1 MSARIR
7 YIVLTDVHLGAG
19 NSILTGLTPGQTVA
33 DTHEASPALLA
44 LADCMRALV
53 AGCNG
58 PGRPP
63 TLVAAGDLID
73 LALSPPERALPVFG
87 LFARALLTSEDPVIT
102 DEVILLPGNHDHLL
116 WEYARQRWLEDQ
128 LVAGGGRMGGD
139 FSSRTGPMLLDREP
153 AIASTALSALL
164 RASTQRSGARVR
176 VLYPD
181 LALPSADGRR
191 LVLVTHGHYI
201 DPVCISMSEF
211 ARLFAPHA
219 QLPRDAETLEREN
232 WPWIDFFFSSMTRS
246 GKPGALVE
254 LVYEALQDDTAFDR
268 LIDTVARNVT
278 IDQGRLKGA
287 AERWAIRHLAG
298 GLVGKLAASRERG
311 DQGGVLSAG
320 ARKALGTYIGAL
332 RQRVETDLGGLPAQA
347 SLILG
352 HTHKPFAERWA
363 DEAWPG
369 GGLDVYDAG
378 GWVVD
383 HHEPRPFVGGAVA
396 LISDDLDVAL
406 VRMYQQ
412 TADPAEWRIAVE
424 TVDGRAGELADRLR
438 GLIGAD
444 TPPWSTFAA
453 AAAELVVERRREI
466 ETVLQEE
473 LERLDT

>member
-1 MSARIR
+1 MSTRIR

-19 NSILTGLTPGQTVA
+19 NSILTGLVPEQTVA

-44 LADCMRALV
+44 LAGCLRALV

-63 TLVAAGDLID
+63 ALVAAGDFID

-87 LFARALLTSEDPVIT
+87 LFARMLLTGADPVVS
-102 DEVILLPGNHDHLL
+102 DEVILLPGNHDHLT
-116 WEYARQRWLEDQ
+116 WEYARERWLEDQ
-128 LVAGGGRMGGD
+128 FVAAGGRPGADPAR
-139 FSSRTGPMLLDREP
+139 RTGPMLLDREP
-153 AIASTALSALL
+153 AIWSIRLSAVLQAST
-164 RASTQRSGARVR
+164 RRNGARVR

-201 DPVCISMSEF
+201 DPVCTSMSEF

-219 QLPRDAETLEREN
+219 RMPGDAETLEREN

-254 LVYEALQDDTAFDR
+254 LVYEALQDEQAFDR
-268 LIDTVARNVT
+268 LVDSVARNVT

-287 AERWAIRHLAG
+287 VERWAIRHLAG
-298 GLVGKLAASRERG
+298 GIAAKLAASRERG

-320 ARKALGTYIGAL
+320 ARKALGTYVGAL
-332 RQRVETDLGGLPAQA
+332 RQRVETDLGDLPAQA

-352 HTHKPFAERWA
+352 HTHKPFAEWWT

-369 GGLDVYDAG
+369 GGLDVYNAG

-383 HHEPRPFVGGAVA
+383 HHEPRPFAGGAVA
-396 LISDDLDVAL
+396 LVSDDLEVVL
-406 VRMYQQ
+406 LRMYQQ
-412 TADPAEWRIAVE
+412 VADPAEWRIAVE
-424 TVDGRAGELADRLR
+424 TVDDRAGELADRLR
-438 GLIGAD
+438 GLIEAD
-444 TPPWSTFAA
+444 ARPWSTFAA

-466 ETVLQEE
+466 ETALQEE
-473 LERLDT
+473 LERLDR